1 MMGMT
6 QSTLFVVGIPLL
18 LLYIAFWI
26 WWGGNGKPMTAE
38 ELAQGM
44 RDLEATDSSAQS
56 REALEDVR
64 ALMTKDDGKEFVMV
78 NLVRH
83 RPKALYPPG
92 YHYSDSAREADQRY
106 GKSIAW
112 PLLRNGNLVIF
123 VARRSGVFITPEG
136 ADAWNYTAMV
146 RYRSHRD
153 FLRFA
158 IESNQADKFVH
169 KWAAIE
175 KTHVFPVKSIL
186 NLFAVRTLLGLLLFF
201 LGAVLFTLLH

>member
-1 MMGMT
+1 M
-6 QSTLFVVGIPLL
+6 SSVAPSAWFVVAALL
-18 LLYIAFWI
+18 LPYIAFWI

-44 RDLEATDSSAQS
+44 RELEATDSSAQS

-64 ALMTKDDGKEFVMV
+64 ALMAKDDGKEFVMV

-92 YHYSDSAREADQRY
+92 YHYSDDPREADQRY

-112 PLLRNGNLVIF
+112 PLLRNGNLLLF

-146 RYRSHRD
+146 RYRSRRD

-169 KWAAIE
+169 KWAAI
-175 KTHVFPVKSIL
+175 
-186 NLFAVRTLLGLLLFF
+186 
-201 LGAVLFTLLH
+201 